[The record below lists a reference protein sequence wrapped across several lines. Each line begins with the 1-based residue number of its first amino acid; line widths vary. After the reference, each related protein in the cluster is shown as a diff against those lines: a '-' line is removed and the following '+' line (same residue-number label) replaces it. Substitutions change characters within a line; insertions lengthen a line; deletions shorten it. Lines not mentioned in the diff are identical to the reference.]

1 MDQPFFKNIAVV
13 GVGLLGGSL
22 AMAARD
28 RKLCETVTGIG
39 RSEVSLAEAVQVGAV
54 DRVTTNLEE
63 GVADADLI
71 VLCTP
76 IQSILSMLPRVMA
89 AAKPGAMVT
98 DVGST
103 KASIVR
109 VGETAAGAHGRL
121 FVGSH
126 PMAGSEKSGV
136 RFARTDLFKDTTCF
150 VTKTERTDLGAF
162 SMVCGLWH
170 ALETRTVILRPERHD
185 RLAGLVSHL
194 PHVLAVALVRAV
206 DLSGEDKNLV
216 KGIIGNGF
224 RSTTRV
230 AAGSTQ
236 MWEDI
241 CADNKA
247 AIAETEAL
255 FHKALEEVL
264 STMDQDRAADLRDAL
279 KSAAEYRE
287 FLDQR

>member
-39 RSEVSLAEAVQVGAV
+39 RSETSLAEAVQVGAV
-54 DRVTTNLEE
+54 DRVTTNLEK

-103 KASIVR
+103 KESIVR
-109 VGETAAGAHGRL
+109 EGEATAAAHGRL

-150 VTKTERTDLGAF
+150 VTKTAQTDLGAF
-162 SMVCGLWH
+162 SMVCGLWR
-170 ALETRTVILRPERHD
+170 ALETRTVVLRPERHD

-230 AAGSTQ
+230 AAGNTQ

-241 CADNKA
+241 CGDNKTS
-247 AIAETEAL
+247 IVEMQAL
-255 FHKALEEVL
+255 FQKALDEVL
-264 STMDQDRAADLRDAL
+264 STMDQDQGAALRDTL